1 MYNLKKSLCVW
12 IVLSLNIYVYKYL
25 SICLSVVYHIYK
37 LIYVLQGLKELSRL
51 VLFLGGTRISR
62 KFLFSLAFSLP
73 PSILS
78 LIRVHDTQIRREIS
92 LFFVFYTLSPF
103 FFSYIYTYIYVCI
116 YFFFFTAQCSRVI
129 KVRGL
134 GVDLARPA
142 GQDLYLTQLPSY
154 EYRDLVVLVVG

>member
-1 MYNLKKSLCVW
+1 M
-12 IVLSLNIYVYKYL
+12 LSLNIYVYKYL

-103 FFSYIYTYIYVCI
+103 FFLTYTHIYMYV
-116 YFFFFTAQCSRVI
+116 YTFFFLQHNVQGLLKYGDWGWTSRA
-129 KVRGL
+129 L
-134 GVDLARPA
+134 PAR
-142 GQDLYLTQLPSY
+142 TCTSHNS
-154 EYRDLVVLVVG
+154 LVTSTET

>member
-1 MYNLKKSLCVW
+1 M
-12 IVLSLNIYVYKYL
+12 LSLNIYVYKYL

-73 PSILS
+73 PSILP

-92 LFFVFYTLSPF
+92 LFLSSTLFRHSF
-103 FFSYIYTYIYVCI
+103 FLTYIHIYMYV
-116 YFFFFTAQCSRVI
+116 YTFFFTAQCSRVI